1 MFHVHTPE
9 PTTGTT
15 TFLDVEFHDGVAHV
29 EDLHPVRELALI
41 QHGYR
46 VEHELVGETLESQT
60 VPQLRKLAEGEGIDL
75 PPKAKKA
82 EIIEALNAVP
92 VRELTAGD
100 VAADANA
107 SGEVNSGVLAPGT
120 LEAWADGGV
129 HVPAPS
135 SVEPVEGGEAYIPGP
150 RPKE

>member
-60 VPQLRKLAEGEGIDL
+60 VPELRKLAEEEGIDL
-75 PPKAKKA
+75 PPKAKKP
-82 EIIEALNAVP
+82 EILAALNAAP
-92 VRELTAGD
+92 VRVLGAEDVDPDAGRITATT
-100 VAADANA
+100 
-107 SGEVNSGVLAPGT
+107 E
-120 LEAWADGGV
+120 E
-129 HVPAPS
+129 
-135 SVEPVEGGEAYIPGP
+135 
-150 RPKE
+150 